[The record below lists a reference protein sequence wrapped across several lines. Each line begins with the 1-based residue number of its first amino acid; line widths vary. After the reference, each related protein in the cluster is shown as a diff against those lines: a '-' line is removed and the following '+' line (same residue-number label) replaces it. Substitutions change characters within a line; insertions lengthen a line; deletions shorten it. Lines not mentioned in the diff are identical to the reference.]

1 MLKILLQFKD
11 SSAKLLVCSSTL
23 MLLLATLLIT
33 ISLQLDTFADTN
45 RFLFGVDAL
54 KDPGSL
60 AVKLQDTR
68 AAVSTSIAAQ
78 LSVETQ
84 QLLNEYDGASSPSL
98 DLQKALLAD
107 LNRMLQTQSLYDAQ
121 LFAGIQLS
129 EQTQALIAQNS
140 QGEEAGVRLNRCLL
154 ADVYPYELVSLSA
167 QQNSEDSKGIE
178 TCRENL
184 RQIKRACEDYRAS
197 NADTDTQ
204 WLSELFPQY
213 LEKAVLLC
221 PADPTAGVPGVLT
234 DGAADPTLPCSYLYE
249 IRHTEK
255 VIQGS
260 VLMGLGGEGDMR
272 PIVRCE
278 HHLLNLS
285 IGGKL
290 YRNGPQRSIY
300 NSNKT
305 EISLLTDFMRDLQRQ
320 LGEDFLKTQEGR
332 EKLKRATQTLII
344 KQLMPKV
351 LSASKEN
358 ISSQLEAQLG
368 KDILKTP
375 SGMGILKQ
383 ALTQL
388 NDHIEKTLV
397 AQLEA
402 RLGEEF
408 IKTEEGQDILNQ
420 LSESMSH

>member
-140 QGEEAGVRLNRCLL
+140 QGEEAVVRLNRCLL
-154 ADVYPYELVSLSA
+154 ADVYPYELVSFSEA
-167 QQNSEDSKGIE
+167 QTAKDFKGIQA
-178 TCRENL
+178 CKENL
-184 RQIKRACEDYRAS
+184 RQIKRAREDYRAA
-197 NADTDTQ
+197 NADVDPQ
-204 WLSELFPQY
+204 WLSDLSPQY
-213 LEKAVLLC
+213 LDEKVFLC
-221 PADPTAGVPGVLT
+221 PADPTGGVPGVLT
-234 DGAADPTLPCSYLYE
+234 EDAADPTLPCSYLYE
-249 IRHTEK
+249 IRPSEK
-255 VIQGS
+255 DGQQM
-260 VLMGLGGEGDMR
+260 LWTHEGDMV

-285 IGGKL
+285 LGGKL
-290 YRNGPQRSIY
+290 YRNGPQRDIY
-300 NSNKT
+300 DSNT
-305 EISLLTDFMRDLQRQ
+305 IGFLALADVVHDLQKQ
-320 LGEDFLKTQEGR
+320 HGNVFLKTQEGR
-332 EKLKRATQTLII
+332 EKLKQATEELILEKLTPKLLSSLEKEMI
-344 KQLMPKV
+344 SQLEAQFGKEIFKTPMGMDMLKQVIPQIRDQV
-351 LSASKEN
+351 KEQLQ
-358 ISSQLEAQLG
+358 SQLEAQLG
-368 KDILKTP
+368 
-375 SGMGILKQ
+375 
-383 ALTQL
+383 
-388 NDHIEKTLV
+388 
-397 AQLEA
+397 
-402 RLGEEF
+402 EEF
-408 IKTEEGQDILNQ
+408 LKTEEGQDILQQ
-420 LSESMSH
+420 LSVLMSTD